1 MEAIITKTVH
11 FSDADYAVL
20 AKQVA
25 DRFANDKA
33 FEIAE
38 IEIDDD
44 NMFFSATVNCSRDF
58 DLEKHIG
65 CEEQIEWGVNSWG
78 CYDAENKEL
87 ETDLNPDRLYR
98 IINEKYNI

>member
-1 MEAIITKTVH
+1 MEAVITKTVH

-25 DRFANDKA
+25 DRFANDKS

-38 IEIDDD
+38 IEIENND
-44 NMFFSATVNCSRDF
+44 MLFSATVNFSRDF

-65 CEEQIEWGVNSWG
+65 CERQIEWWVNSWG
-78 CYDAENKEL
+78 CSDADSNEM
-87 ETDLNPDRLYR
+87 ETDFNPDKLYEKVET
-98 IINEKYNI
+98 II

>member
-1 MEAIITKTVH
+1 MKTVITRTVH

-44 NMFFSATVNCSRDF
+44 EMFFSATVNFSRDF
-58 DLEKHIG
+58 DLGKHIG
-65 CEEQIEWGVNSWG
+65 CEEQIEWWVNSWG
-78 CYDAENKEL
+78 CNDADSNEL
-87 ETDLNPDRLYR
+87 ETDFNPDKLYEKVET
-98 IINEKYNI
+98 II